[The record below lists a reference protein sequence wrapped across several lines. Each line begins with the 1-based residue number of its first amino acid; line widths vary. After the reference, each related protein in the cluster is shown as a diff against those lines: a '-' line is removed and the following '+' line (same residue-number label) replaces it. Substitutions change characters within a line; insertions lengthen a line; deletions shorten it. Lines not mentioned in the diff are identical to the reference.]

1 MIKPMTD
8 KQRALIAKLNDEAG
22 TPEAAVAFFATEP
35 TLRDASNRIGALLD
49 AAKARKAAD
58 AAKVEVGYAARPV
71 APRPVA
77 APLVYPE
84 PGYYAVSYENVLR
97 FYRVKEGKGFYA
109 DRRFID
115 RFKSDELRNIT
126 PVERRNVLAEILLDP
141 DKAGMRFAMEL
152 TRCRCCG
159 RMLTDEISRLRGI
172 GPDCAGRRA
181 EKDEI
186 GMALLGDAR

>member
-49 AAKARKAAD
+49 AARARKASAPVPAALVAD
-58 AAKVEVGYAARPV
+58 V

-77 APLVYPE
+77 ARLEYPE
-84 PGYYAVSYENVLR
+84 AGYYAVSYENVLR

-109 DRRFID
+109 GRRFID

-126 PVERRNVLAEILLDP
+126 PAERRNVLAEILLDP

-159 RMLTDEISRLRGI
+159 RMLTDEISRLRGV
-172 GPDCAGRRA
+172 GPDCWGRRQGR
-181 EKDEI
+181 DEI
-186 GMALLGDAR
+186 GMEVLVDL